1 MLNHKRRPL
10 AFLACMGLLAGLAA
24 QAQVNVTTWHNDPAR
39 TGANTHEQVLTT
51 ANVNVDQFGRL
62 FQITLDGQVYA
73 QPLVL
78 AGVQIAGGTHNVVYV
93 ATEHD
98 SVYAIDGD
106 NGTIYRQ
113 VSLIPAGGTT
123 VNASSDLVKQ
133 CLDINPEIGITGT
146 PVIDAASQ
154 TLYVVSKAKVAG
166 RLVQHLHALDIATLA
181 EKFGGPTE
189 IQGTAPGTAPDGD
202 GALVTFNPSAEHQR
216 PGLALDNGHV
226 LISWAS
232 HCDNDV
238 YHGWLISYNAQ
249 TLAQDGVWNV
259 TPNGAPGGNLIEGG
273 IWMSGAAP
281 AVDAAG
287 NIYLATGNGYQNG
300 TTDFGDSIVKLGLP
314 ANGRFTVLDYFTP
327 FDEGGSSTLGDTDL
341 GSGGVLLLPTT
352 TNGSQFLTQA
362 GKAQTLH
369 ILDQNNLGKL
379 CTQLNP
385 PCTSS
390 DTQVPQ
396 EVTGAGF
403 VLSTPVYLNGH
414 IYWNTGG
421 HPVSSWSFDTNSG
434 VMSTAPV
441 SQSTAA
447 VGNFSATDA
456 ASISSN
462 NASNGIYWVMHNTGE
477 LFAFDATDLTHVLWR
492 SGQAPGNRD
501 QGGSA
506 TKFAPPTIA
515 NGKVYVGNSTDPGA
529 LVGYG
534 LFGGKATTP
543 TFSPPGGTY
552 ATAQTVTISDTTP
565 NPTFFFTTNG
575 TTPTTA
581 STRYTGPVAVGA
593 SETLQAIAV
602 ANGVDNSDV
611 GSATYTIGS
620 GGGGS
625 PPVQTAQ
632 PTFSPPGGIFTAA
645 QSVTIADSTPGA
657 TIYFTTDNSTPTSS
671 STVYTGP
678 INVATTETLKALAIA
693 PGDTASTVATA
704 TYTINVGGGGTGP
717 GVNDPNGFPSTAN
730 LTLDSNGNGAVT
742 LQGTALLLTDGGNF
756 EAHAIWSSTPVNVQ
770 SFTNDFTF
778 QITPASPDAS
788 DGFTFTIQN
797 MGLNALG
804 GIGGALGYQGIGKSV
819 AVKFDTFNND
829 GEGINS
835 IGFYTN
841 GIAPTTPAT
850 DLTGQI
856 DLHSGHIMQAHLTYD
871 GTTLALSLTDTQT
884 GVSVQISRAI
894 DIPGTVGGTT
904 AFVGFTG
911 GTGGTVSTQS
921 ILNWVY
927 TPTNQ
932 TSVTPAALPTF
943 APAAGTYVGNQLVQI
958 ADATS
963 GATIYFTTDGTS
975 PTTSSAVYNGPIS
988 VSATATLKAL
998 AVSSS
1003 GGSSQVASASYVIN
1017 AAGSGGG
1024 TPVVNF
1030 DSGFTGNPQLSLLQ
1044 GAAIVGDA
1052 LEVTNGG
1059 NFENGAAWF
1068 PTQVNVAHF
1077 TTDFDFQITPAG
1089 PQASDGFTFTLQ
1101 NTGLNATGGIGGALG
1116 YGGIQKSVAIKFDT
1130 FNNAGEGTNST
1141 GFFTGGADPTVPA
1154 SDLTASGIDLHNGDV
1169 LHAHVTYDGTT
1180 LTLVLSDP
1188 QTNAQFTLSQ
1198 ALDIP
1203 RAVGGATA
1211 FVGFTGGTGG
1221 TVSTQKIL
1229 TWTHVAQ

>member
-1 MLNHKRRPL
+1 MGAQFNMLNSRRGPVAL
-10 AFLACMGLLAGLAA
+10 LACTGLLAAQFVVPAA
-24 QAQVNVTTWHNDPAR
+24 QAQVNVTTWHNDGAR

-51 ANVNVDQFGRL
+51 ANVNVNQFGRL

-73 QPLVL
+73 QPLVM

-113 VSLIPAGGTT
+113 VSLIPSGGTT
-123 VNASSDLVKQ
+123 VNASSDLVQQ
-133 CLDINPEIGITGT
+133 CLDLSPEIGITGT
-146 PVIDAASQ
+146 PVIDPASQ
-154 TLYVVSKAKVAG
+154 TLYVVSKAKVGG
-166 RLVQHLHALDIATLA
+166 RLVQHLHALDIATMA

-189 IQGTAPGTAPDGD
+189 IQATAPGTAPDGD
-202 GALVTFNPSAEHQR
+202 GGVVTFNPSAEHQR

-226 LISWAS
+226 LITWAS
-232 HCDNDV
+232 HCDHDV
-238 YHGWLISYNAQ
+238 YHGWMISYNAQ

-281 AVDAAG
+281 AVDGAG

-300 TTDFGDSIVKLGLP
+300 TTDFGDSVVKLGP
-314 ANGRFTVLDYFTP
+314 PVNGRFPVLDYFTP
-327 FDEGGSSTLGDTDL
+327 FNEGGSNTLGDTDL

-362 GKAQTLH
+362 GKAQTIH

-379 CTQLNP
+379 CSN
-385 PCTSS
+385 CAS
-390 DTQVPQ
+390 DTQIPQ

-421 HPVSSWSFDTNSG
+421 HPVTSWSFDTNTG

-462 NASNGIYWVMHNTGE
+462 NASNGIYWLMHNTGE
-477 LFAFDATDLTHVLWR
+477 LFAFDATDLTNVLWR
-492 SGQAPGNRD
+492 SGQASGNRD

-515 NGKVYVGNSTDPGA
+515 NGHVYVGNSTNPGA

-534 LFGGKATTP
+534 LFGGKATIP

-565 NPTFFFTTNG
+565 NPTFFYTTNG

-581 STRYTGPVAVGA
+581 STQYTGPVSVAA

-602 ANGVDNSDV
+602 ANGIDNSDV

-620 GGGGS
+620 GGGGN

-632 PTFSPPGGIFTAA
+632 PTFSPPGGTFTAA
-645 QSVTIADSTPGA
+645 QSVTISDSTPGA
-657 TIYFTTDNSTPTSS
+657 VIYFTTDSSTPTTS
-671 STVYTGP
+671 STIYTAP
-678 INVATTETLKALAIA
+678 INVATTEILNAVAIA
-693 PGDTASTVATA
+693 PGDTASNVTSA
-704 TYTINVGGGGTGP
+704 TYTINAGGGGTSP
-717 GVNDPNGFPSTAN
+717 VINDPNGFSSTTG
-730 LTLDSNGNGAVT
+730 LTLDSNGNGAIA
-742 LQGTALLLTDGGNF
+742 LQGTALLVTSGANY

-770 SFTNDFTF
+770 SFTNDFSF
-778 QITPASPDAS
+778 QISPASPNAS

-797 MGLNALG
+797 TGLNALG

-829 GEGINS
+829 GEGANS

-841 GIAPTTPAT
+841 GNAPTLPAT
-850 DLTGQI
+850 DLTGRI
-856 DLHSGHIMQAHLTYD
+856 DLHSGHVMQAHLTYD
-871 GTTLALSLTDTQT
+871 GTTLALTLTDTQT
-884 GVSVQISRAI
+884 GVSVRISQAI

-904 AFVGFTG
+904 AWVGFTG

-927 TPTNQ
+927 TP
-932 TSVTPAALPTF
+932 
-943 APAAGTYVGNQLVQI
+943 GNS
-958 ADATS
+958 TS
-963 GATIYFTTDGTS
+963 GSG
-975 PTTSSAVYNGPIS
+975 GG
-988 VSATATLKAL
+988 
-998 AVSSS
+998 SS
-1003 GGSSQVASASYVIN
+1003 GGSGS
-1017 AAGSGGG
+1017 GSGGG
-1024 TPVVNF
+1024 TAVVNF
-1030 DSGFTGNPQLSLLQ
+1030 DSGFTATPQLSLLQ
-1044 GAAIVGDA
+1044 GAAVAGDA
-1052 LEVTNGG
+1052 LVVTNGG

-1068 PTQVNVAHF
+1068 PTQVNVGRF

-1116 YGGIQKSVAIKFDT
+1116 YGGIKNSVAVKFDT
-1130 FNNAGEGTNST
+1130 FNNAGEGVNST
-1141 GFFTGGADPTVPA
+1141 GFFTGGVDPTVPA
-1154 SDLTASGIDLHNGDV
+1154 SDLTAAGIDLHNGAV
-1169 LHAHVTYDGTT
+1169 LHAHVTYDGTI

-1198 ALDIP
+1198 AVGIP
-1203 RAVGGATA
+1203 GAVGSTA
-1211 FVGFTGGTGG
+1211 AYVGFTGGTGG

-1229 TWTHVAQ
+1229 TWTYLAQ

>member
-1 MLNHKRRPL
+1 MMFIHKRAAL
-10 AFLACMGLLAGLAA
+10 AFAASLGLLLGVPS
-24 QAQVNVTTWHNDPAR
+24 QAQVNVTTWHNDLAR
-39 TGANTHEQVLTT
+39 TGANTHEQILTT
-51 ANVNVDQFGRL
+51 SNVNVDQFGRL

-73 QPLVL
+73 QPLVM

-123 VNASSDLVKQ
+123 INVSSDLVQQ

-146 PVIDAASQ
+146 PVIDPASQ
-154 TLYVVSKAKVAG
+154 TLYVVTKAKVGG

-189 IQGTAPGTAPDGD
+189 IQATSSGTAPDGD
-202 GALVTFNPSAEHQR
+202 GALVSFNPSAELQR

-232 HCDNDV
+232 HCDHDV
-238 YHGWLISYNAQ
+238 YHGWLISYDAQ
-249 TLAQDGVWNV
+249 TLVQDGVWNV

-281 AVDAAG
+281 AVDANG

-314 ANGRFTVLDYFTP
+314 TNGHFPVRDYFTP
-327 FDEGGSSTLGDTDL
+327 FNEGGSSTLGDTDL
-341 GSGGVLLLPTT
+341 GSGGVLLLPTAS
-352 TNGSQFLTQA
+352 NGAQRLTQA
-362 GKAQTLH
+362 GKAQTIH
-369 ILDQNNLGKL
+369 MLDQNNLGKL
-379 CTQLNP
+379 CTQLTP
-385 PCTSS
+385 PCTTS
-390 DTQVPQ
+390 DTQIPQ
-396 EVTGAGF
+396 EITGAGF
-403 VLSTPVYLNGH
+403 VLSTPVYLNGR

-421 HPVSSWSFDTNSG
+421 HPLSAYSFDTASG
-434 VMSTAPV
+434 LMSTAPV
-441 SQSTAA
+441 SQSSTTL
-447 VGNFSATDA
+447 GNFSATDA
-456 ASISSN
+456 GSISAN
-462 NASNGIYWVMHNTGE
+462 NTTNGIYWLMHNTGE
-477 LFAFDATDLTHVLWR
+477 LFAFDATDLSHLLWK
-492 SGQAPGNRD
+492 SGQAGNRD

-515 NGKVYVGNSTDPGA
+515 NGRVYVGNSTNPGA

-534 LFGGKATTP
+534 LLGGKATTP
-543 TFSPPGGTY
+543 TFSPPAGTY
-552 ATAQTVTISDTTP
+552 ASAQTVSISDTTP
-565 NPTFFFTTNG
+565 NATFFFTTNG

-581 STRYTGPVAVGA
+581 STRYTGPVTVGA
-593 SETLQAIAV
+593 TETLLAIAV
-602 ANGVDNSDV
+602 ANGVDNSEV

-620 GGGGS
+620 GGGT
-625 PPVQTAQ
+625 PPQQTAQ
-632 PTFSPPGGIFTAA
+632 PTFSPPGGVFTAA
-645 QSVTIADSTPGA
+645 QSVSISDSTPGA
-657 TIYFTTDNSTPTSS
+657 TIFYTTDNSTPTSS
-671 STVYTGP
+671 SAVYASP

-693 PGDTASTVATA
+693 PGDSASPVATA
-704 TYTINVGGGGTGP
+704 NYTINVNGGGTGNP
-717 GVNDPNGFPSTAN
+717 VVNDPNGFSSTTG
-730 LTLDSNGNGAVT
+730 LTLDSNGNGAIT

-756 EAHAIWSSTPVNVQ
+756 EAHAVWSSTPVNVQ
-770 SFTNDFTF
+770 GFTSDFSF
-778 QITPASPDAS
+778 QITPASPNAS

-804 GIGGALGYQGIGKSV
+804 GIGGALGYQGIAKSV
-819 AVKFDTFNND
+819 AVKFDTFDNA

-841 GIAPTTPAT
+841 GNAPTTPAT

-856 DLHSGHIMQAHLTYD
+856 DLHSGHILQAHLTYD
-871 GTTLALSLTDTQT
+871 GTNLTLTLTDTQT
-884 GVSVQISRAI
+884 GVSVRLSQVI
-894 DIPGTVGGTT
+894 DIPGVVGSTT
-904 AFVGFTG
+904 AYVGFTG

-921 ILNWVY
+921 ILNWTY
-927 TPTNQ
+927 TPTSS

-943 APAAGTYVGNQLVQI
+943 VPAAGTYSGTQLVTI
-958 ADATS
+958 SDATS
-963 GATIYFTTDGTS
+963 GATVYFTTDGS
-975 PTTSSAVYNGPIS
+975 NPTTSSAVYSGPIA

-1003 GGSSQVASASYVIN
+1003 GGASPIATAAYIIN
-1017 AAGSGGG
+1017 AGGGGG

-1030 DSGFTGNPQLSLLQ
+1030 ESGFSGSTQLTFLQ
-1044 GAAIVGDA
+1044 GAAVVGDA
-1052 LEVTNGG
+1052 LQVTNGG

-1068 PTQVNVAHF
+1068 STPVNVAAF

-1101 NTGLNATGGIGGALG
+1101 NTGLSATGGIGGALG
-1116 YGGIQKSVAIKFDT
+1116 YQGIGKSVAVKFDT
-1130 FNNAGEGTNST
+1130 FDNAGEGINST
-1141 GFFTGGADPTVPA
+1141 GFFTGGAEPTVPA
-1154 SDLTASGIDLHNGDV
+1154 SDLTAFGIDLHSGDV
-1169 LHAHVTYDGTT
+1169 LHAHVGYDGKT

-1198 ALDIP
+1198 PVDIP
-1203 RAVGGATA
+1203 GAVGGNTA
-1211 FVGFTGGTGG
+1211 FIGFTGGTGG

-1229 TWTHVAQ
+1229 TWTYAAQ

>member
-1 MLNHKRRPL
+1 MLNSKRGPL
-10 AFLACMGLLAGLAA
+10 AFLACTGLLAGQMGGPAA
-24 QAQVNVTTWHNDPAR
+24 QAQVNVTTWHNDGAR

-51 ANVNVDQFGRL
+51 ANVNVNQFGRL

-73 QPLVL
+73 QPLVM

-106 NGTIYRQ
+106 KGTIYAQ
-113 VSLIPAGGTT
+113 VSLIPSGGTT
-123 VNASSDLVKQ
+123 VNASSDLVQQ
-133 CLDINPEIGITGT
+133 CLDLSPEVGITGT
-146 PVIDAASQ
+146 PVIDPASQ
-154 TLYVVSKAKVAG
+154 TLYVVSKAKVGG

-189 IQGTAPGTAPDGD
+189 IQATAPGSAPDGD
-202 GALVTFNPSAEHQR
+202 GGVVTFNPSAEHQR

-226 LISWAS
+226 LITWAS
-232 HCDNDV
+232 HCDHDV
-238 YHGWLISYNAQ
+238 YHGWMISYNAQ

-281 AVDAAG
+281 AVDGAG

-300 TTDFGDSIVKLGLP
+300 TTDFGDSVVKLGP
-314 ANGRFTVLDYFTP
+314 PVNGRFPVLDYFTP
-327 FDEGGSSTLGDTDL
+327 FNEGGSNTLGDTDL

-352 TNGSQFLTQA
+352 ANGSQFLTQA
-362 GKAQTLH
+362 GKAQTIH

-379 CTQLNP
+379 CSN
-385 PCTSS
+385 CAS
-390 DTQVPQ
+390 DTQIPQ

-421 HPVSSWSFDTNSG
+421 HPVSSWSFDTNTG
-434 VMSTAPV
+434 VMSAAPV

-462 NASNGIYWVMHNTGE
+462 NARNGIYWLMHNTGE
-477 LFAFDATDLTHVLWR
+477 LFAFDATDLTNVLWR
-492 SGQAPGNRD
+492 SGQASGNRD

-515 NGKVYVGNSTDPGA
+515 NGHVYVGNSTNPGA

-534 LFGGKATTP
+534 LFGGKATIP

-552 ATAQTVTISDTTP
+552 ATAQTVTISDATP
-565 NPTFFFTTNG
+565 NPTFFYTTNG

-581 STRYTGPVAVGA
+581 STQYTGPVSVAA

-602 ANGVDNSDV
+602 ANGIDNSDV

-620 GGGGS
+620 GGGGN

-632 PTFSPPGGIFTAA
+632 PTFSPPGGTFTAA
-645 QSVTIADSTPGA
+645 QSVTISDSTSGA
-657 TIYFTTDNSTPTSS
+657 VIYFTTDSSTPTTS
-671 STVYTGP
+671 STIYTAP
-678 INVATTETLKALAIA
+678 INVATTETLKAVGIA
-693 PGDTASTVATA
+693 PGDTASNVVSAI
-704 TYTINVGGGGTGP
+704 YTINAGGGRTSP
-717 GVNDPNGFPSTAN
+717 VINDPNGFSSTTG
-730 LTLDSNGNGAVT
+730 LTLDSNGNGAIA
-742 LQGTALLLTDGGNF
+742 LQGTALLVTSGANY

-770 SFTNDFTF
+770 SFTSDFSF
-778 QITPASPDAS
+778 QITPASPNAS

-797 MGLNALG
+797 TGSNALG

-829 GEGINS
+829 GEGANS

-841 GIAPTTPAT
+841 GNAPTVPAT
-850 DLTGQI
+850 DLTGRI

-871 GTTLALSLTDTQT
+871 GTNLALTLTDTQT
-884 GVSVQISRAI
+884 GVSVQISQAI
-894 DIPGTVGGTT
+894 DVPGTVGGTT
-904 AFVGFTG
+904 AWVGFTG

-927 TPTNQ
+927 TP
-932 TSVTPAALPTF
+932 
-943 APAAGTYVGNQLVQI
+943 GNS
-958 ADATS
+958 TS
-963 GATIYFTTDGTS
+963 G
-975 PTTSSAVYNGPIS
+975 
-988 VSATATLKAL
+988 
-998 AVSSS
+998 SS
-1003 GGSSQVASASYVIN
+1003 GGSSGGAGS
-1017 AAGSGGG
+1017 GSGGG
-1024 TPVVNF
+1024 AAVVNF
-1030 DSGFTGNPQLSLLQ
+1030 DSGFTATPQLSLLQ
-1044 GAAIVGDA
+1044 GAAVVGDA
-1052 LEVTNGG
+1052 LVVTNGG

-1068 PTQVNVAHF
+1068 PTKINVGRF

-1116 YGGIQKSVAIKFDT
+1116 YGGIKNSVAVKFDT
-1130 FNNAGEGTNST
+1130 FNNAGEGVNST
-1141 GFFTGGADPTVPA
+1141 GFFTGGVDPTVPA
-1154 SDLTASGIDLHNGDV
+1154 SDLTAAGIDLHNGDV
-1169 LHAHVTYDGTT
+1169 LHAHLTYDGTI

-1198 ALDIP
+1198 AVDIP
-1203 RAVGGATA
+1203 GAVGGTTA
-1211 FVGFTGGTGG
+1211 YVGFTGGTGG

-1229 TWTHVAQ
+1229 TWTYLAQ

>member
-1 MLNHKRRPL
+1 MLNSRRGPVAL
-10 AFLACMGLLAGLAA
+10 LACTGLLAAQFVVPAA
-24 QAQVNVTTWHNDPAR
+24 QAQVNVTTWHNDGAR

-51 ANVNVDQFGRL
+51 ANVNVNQFGRL

-73 QPLVL
+73 QPLVM

-113 VSLIPAGGTT
+113 VSLIPSGGTT
-123 VNASSDLVKQ
+123 VNASSDLVQQ
-133 CLDINPEIGITGT
+133 CLDLSPEIGITGT
-146 PVIDAASQ
+146 PVIDPASQ
-154 TLYVVSKAKVAG
+154 TLYVVSKAKVGG
-166 RLVQHLHALDIATLA
+166 RLVQHLHALDIATMA

-189 IQGTAPGTAPDGD
+189 IQATAPGTAPDGD
-202 GALVTFNPSAEHQR
+202 GGVVTFNPSAEHQR

-226 LISWAS
+226 LITWAS
-232 HCDNDV
+232 HCDHDV
-238 YHGWLISYNAQ
+238 YHGWMISYNAQ

-281 AVDAAG
+281 AVDGAG

-300 TTDFGDSIVKLGLP
+300 TTDFGDSVVKLGP
-314 ANGRFTVLDYFTP
+314 PVNGRFPVLDYFTP
-327 FDEGGSSTLGDTDL
+327 FNEGGSNTLGDTDL

-362 GKAQTLH
+362 GKAQTIH

-379 CTQLNP
+379 CSN
-385 PCTSS
+385 CAS
-390 DTQVPQ
+390 DTQIPQ

-421 HPVSSWSFDTNSG
+421 HPVTSWSFDTNTG

-462 NASNGIYWVMHNTGE
+462 NASNGIYWLMHNTGE
-477 LFAFDATDLTHVLWR
+477 LFAFDATDLTNVLWR
-492 SGQAPGNRD
+492 SGQASGNRD

-515 NGKVYVGNSTDPGA
+515 NGHVYVGNSTNPGA

-534 LFGGKATTP
+534 LFGGKATIP

-565 NPTFFFTTNG
+565 NPTFFYTTNG

-581 STRYTGPVAVGA
+581 STQYTGPVSVAA

-602 ANGVDNSDV
+602 ANGIDNSDV

-620 GGGGS
+620 GGGGN

-632 PTFSPPGGIFTAA
+632 PTFSPPGGTFTAA
-645 QSVTIADSTPGA
+645 QSVTISDSTPGA
-657 TIYFTTDNSTPTSS
+657 VIYFTTDSSTPTTS
-671 STVYTGP
+671 STIYTAP
-678 INVATTETLKALAIA
+678 INVATTEILNAVAIA
-693 PGDTASTVATA
+693 PGDTASNVTSA
-704 TYTINVGGGGTGP
+704 TYTINAGGGGTSP
-717 GVNDPNGFPSTAN
+717 VINDPNGFSSTTG
-730 LTLDSNGNGAVT
+730 LTLDSNGNGAIA
-742 LQGTALLLTDGGNF
+742 LQGTALLVTSGANY

-770 SFTNDFTF
+770 SFTNDFSF
-778 QITPASPDAS
+778 QISPASPNAS

-797 MGLNALG
+797 TGLNALG

-829 GEGINS
+829 GEGANS

-841 GIAPTTPAT
+841 GNAPTLPAT
-850 DLTGQI
+850 DLTGRI
-856 DLHSGHIMQAHLTYD
+856 DLHSGHVMQAHLTYD
-871 GTTLALSLTDTQT
+871 GTTLALTLTDTQT
-884 GVSVQISRAI
+884 GVSVRISQAI

-904 AFVGFTG
+904 AWVGFTG

-927 TPTNQ
+927 TPGNS
-932 TSVTPAALPTF
+932 TS
-943 APAAGTYVGNQLVQI
+943 
-958 ADATS
+958 
-963 GATIYFTTDGTS
+963 
-975 PTTSSAVYNGPIS
+975 
-988 VSATATLKAL
+988 
-998 AVSSS
+998 
-1003 GGSSQVASASYVIN
+1003 
-1017 AAGSGGG
+1017 GSGGG
-1024 TPVVNF
+1024 S
-1030 DSGFTGNPQLSLLQ
+1030 SGAR
-1044 GAAIVGDA
+1044 AAA
-1052 LEVTNGG
+1052 P
-1059 NFENGAAWF
+1059 AAARPW
-1068 PTQVNVAHF
+1068 
-1077 TTDFDFQITPAG
+1077 
-1089 PQASDGFTFTLQ
+1089 
-1101 NTGLNATGGIGGALG
+1101 
-1116 YGGIQKSVAIKFDT
+1116 
-1130 FNNAGEGTNST
+1130 
-1141 GFFTGGADPTVPA
+1141 
-1154 SDLTASGIDLHNGDV
+1154 
-1169 LHAHVTYDGTT
+1169 
-1180 LTLVLSDP
+1180 
-1188 QTNAQFTLSQ
+1188 
-1198 ALDIP
+1198 
-1203 RAVGGATA
+1203 
-1211 FVGFTGGTGG
+1211 
-1221 TVSTQKIL
+1221 
-1229 TWTHVAQ
+1229 

>member
-1 MLNHKRRPL
+1 MLNSRRGPVAL
-10 AFLACMGLLAGLAA
+10 LACTGLLAAQFVVPAA
-24 QAQVNVTTWHNDPAR
+24 QAQVNVTTWHNDGAR

-51 ANVNVDQFGRL
+51 ANVNVNQFGRL

-73 QPLVL
+73 QPLVM

-113 VSLIPAGGTT
+113 VSLIPSGGTT
-123 VNASSDLVKQ
+123 VNASSDLVQQ
-133 CLDINPEIGITGT
+133 CLDLSPEIGITGT
-146 PVIDAASQ
+146 PVIDPASQ
-154 TLYVVSKAKVAG
+154 TLYVVSKAKVGG
-166 RLVQHLHALDIATLA
+166 RLVQHLHALDIATMA

-189 IQGTAPGTAPDGD
+189 IQATAPGTAPDGD
-202 GALVTFNPSAEHQR
+202 GGVVTFNPSAEHQR

-226 LISWAS
+226 LITWAS
-232 HCDNDV
+232 HCDHDV
-238 YHGWLISYNAQ
+238 YHGWMISYNAQ

-281 AVDAAG
+281 AVDGAG

-300 TTDFGDSIVKLGLP
+300 TTDFGDSVVKLGP
-314 ANGRFTVLDYFTP
+314 PVNGRFPVLDYFTP
-327 FDEGGSSTLGDTDL
+327 FNEGGSNTLGDTDL

-362 GKAQTLH
+362 GKAQTIH

-379 CTQLNP
+379 CSN
-385 PCTSS
+385 CAS
-390 DTQVPQ
+390 DTQIPQ

-421 HPVSSWSFDTNSG
+421 HPVTSWSFDTNTG

-462 NASNGIYWVMHNTGE
+462 NASNGIYWLMHNTGE
-477 LFAFDATDLTHVLWR
+477 LFAFDATDLTNVLWR
-492 SGQAPGNRD
+492 SGQASDNRD

-515 NGKVYVGNSTDPGA
+515 NGHVYVGNSTNPGA

-534 LFGGKATTP
+534 LFGGKATIP

-565 NPTFFFTTNG
+565 NPTFFYTTNG

-581 STRYTGPVAVGA
+581 STQYTGPVSVAA

-602 ANGVDNSDV
+602 ANGIDNSDV

-620 GGGGS
+620 GGGGN

-632 PTFSPPGGIFTAA
+632 PTFSPPGGTFTAA
-645 QSVTIADSTPGA
+645 QSVTISDSTPGA
-657 TIYFTTDNSTPTSS
+657 VIYFTTDSSTPTTS
-671 STVYTGP
+671 STIYTAP
-678 INVATTETLKALAIA
+678 INVATTEILNAVAIA
-693 PGDTASTVATA
+693 PGDTASNVTSA
-704 TYTINVGGGGTGP
+704 TYTINAGGGGTSP
-717 GVNDPNGFPSTAN
+717 VINDPNGFSSTTG
-730 LTLDSNGNGAVT
+730 LTLDSNGNGAIA
-742 LQGTALLLTDGGNF
+742 LQGTALLVTSGANY

-770 SFTNDFTF
+770 SFTNDFSF
-778 QITPASPDAS
+778 QISPASPNAS

-797 MGLNALG
+797 TGLNALG

-829 GEGINS
+829 GEGANS

-841 GIAPTTPAT
+841 GNAPTLPAT
-850 DLTGQI
+850 DLTGRI
-856 DLHSGHIMQAHLTYD
+856 DLHSGHVMQAHLTYD
-871 GTTLALSLTDTQT
+871 GTTLALTLTDTQT
-884 GVSVQISRAI
+884 GVSVRISQAI

-904 AFVGFTG
+904 AWVGFTG

-927 TPTNQ
+927 TP
-932 TSVTPAALPTF
+932 
-943 APAAGTYVGNQLVQI
+943 GNS
-958 ADATS
+958 TS
-963 GATIYFTTDGTS
+963 GSG
-975 PTTSSAVYNGPIS
+975 GG
-988 VSATATLKAL
+988 
-998 AVSSS
+998 SS
-1003 GGSSQVASASYVIN
+1003 GGSGS
-1017 AAGSGGG
+1017 GSGGG
-1024 TPVVNF
+1024 TAVVNF
-1030 DSGFTGNPQLSLLQ
+1030 DSGFTATPQLSLLQ
-1044 GAAIVGDA
+1044 GAAVAGDA
-1052 LEVTNGG
+1052 LVVTNGG

-1068 PTQVNVAHF
+1068 PTQVNVGRF

-1116 YGGIQKSVAIKFDT
+1116 YGGIKNSVAVKFDT
-1130 FNNAGEGTNST
+1130 FNNAGEGVNST
-1141 GFFTGGADPTVPA
+1141 GFFTGGVDPTVPA
-1154 SDLTASGIDLHNGDV
+1154 SDLTAAGIDLHNGAV
-1169 LHAHVTYDGTT
+1169 LHAHVTYDGTI

-1198 ALDIP
+1198 AVGIP
-1203 RAVGGATA
+1203 GAVGSTA
-1211 FVGFTGGTGG
+1211 AYVGFTGGTGG

-1229 TWTHVAQ
+1229 TWTYLAQ

>member
-1 MLNHKRRPL
+1 MMFIHKRGAL
-10 AFLACMGLLAGLAA
+10 AFAASLGLFLGVPA
-24 QAQVNVTTWHNDPAR
+24 QAQVNVTTWHNDLAR
-39 TGANTHEQVLTT
+39 TGANTHEQTLTT
-51 ANVNVDQFGRL
+51 SNVNVDQFGRL

-73 QPLVL
+73 QPLVM

-113 VSLIPAGGTT
+113 VSLIPVGGTT
-123 VNASSDLVKQ
+123 VNASSDLVQQ

-146 PVIDAASQ
+146 PVIDPASQ

-189 IQGTAPGTAPDGD
+189 IQATSPGTAPDVDRG
-202 GALVTFNPSAEHQR
+202 LVPFNSSAELQR

-232 HCDNDV
+232 HCDHDV
-238 YHGWLISYNAQ
+238 YHGWLISYDAQ
-249 TLAQDGVWNV
+249 TLVQDGVWNV

-281 AVDAAG
+281 AVDADG

-314 ANGRFTVLDYFTP
+314 ADGHFPVRDYFTP
-327 FDEGGSSTLGDTDL
+327 FNEGGTSTLGDTDL
-341 GSGGVLLLPTT
+341 GSGGVLLLPTAS
-352 TNGSQFLTQA
+352 NGAQRLTQA
-362 GKAQTLH
+362 GKAQTIH
-369 ILDQNNLGKL
+369 MLDLNNLGKL
-379 CTQLNP
+379 CTQLTP
-385 PCTSS
+385 PCTTS
-390 DTQVPQ
+390 DTQIPQ
-396 EVTGAGF
+396 EITGAGF
-403 VLSTPVYLNGH
+403 VLSTPVYLNGR

-421 HPVSSWSFDTNSG
+421 HPLSAYSFDTATG
-434 VMSTAPV
+434 LMSTAPV
-441 SQSTAA
+441 SQSSTTL
-447 VGNFSATDA
+447 GNFSATDA
-456 ASISSN
+456 GSISAN
-462 NASNGIYWVMHNTGE
+462 NTTNGIYWLMHNTGE
-477 LFAFDATDLTHVLWR
+477 LFAFDATDLSHLLWK
-492 SGQAPGNRD
+492 SGQAGNRD

-515 NGKVYVGNSTDPGA
+515 NGKVYVGNSTNPGA

-534 LFGGKATTP
+534 LLGGKATTP
-543 TFSPPGGTY
+543 TFSPPAGTY

-565 NPTFFFTTNG
+565 NATFFFTTNG

-581 STRYTGPVAVGA
+581 STRYTGPITVGA
-593 SETLQAIAV
+593 TETLQAIAV
-602 ANGVDNSDV
+602 ANGVDNSEV
-611 GSATYTIGS
+611 GSATYTVGS
-620 GGGGS
+620 GGGT
-625 PPVQTAQ
+625 PPQQTAQ
-632 PTFSPPGGIFTAA
+632 PTFSPPGGNFTVA
-645 QSVTIADSTPGA
+645 QSVSLSDSTPGA
-657 TIYFTTDNSTPTSS
+657 TIFYTTDNSTPTSS
-671 STVYTGP
+671 SSVYAAA

-693 PGDTASTVATA
+693 PGDTASPVATA
-704 TYTINVGGGGTGP
+704 TYTINTNGGGTGNP
-717 GVNDPNGFPSTAN
+717 VVNDPNGFPSTAG
-730 LTLDSNGNGAVT
+730 LTLDSNGNGAIT
-742 LQGTALLLTDGGNF
+742 LQGTALLLTDGATF
-756 EAHAIWSSTPVNVQ
+756 ETHAVWNSTPVNIQ
-770 SFTNDFTF
+770 GFTSDFSF
-778 QITPASPDAS
+778 QITPASPNAS

-819 AVKFDTFNND
+819 AVKFDTFDNA
-829 GEGINS
+829 GEGSNS

-841 GIAPTTPAT
+841 GNAPTTPAT

-856 DLHSGHIMQAHLTYD
+856 DLHGGHILQAHLTYD
-871 GTTLALSLTDTQT
+871 GTNLALTLTDTQT
-884 GVSVQISRAI
+884 GVSVRLSQVI
-894 DIPGTVGGTT
+894 DIPGIVGNTT
-904 AFVGFTG
+904 AYVGFTG

-921 ILNWVY
+921 ILNWTY
-927 TPTNQ
+927 TPAGS

-943 APAAGTYVGNQLVQI
+943 VPAAGTYLGTQLVTI
-958 ADATS
+958 SDATS
-963 GATIYFTTDGTS
+963 GATVYFTTDGS
-975 PTTSSAVYNGPIS
+975 NPTTSSTVYSGPIA
-988 VSATATLKAL
+988 VNATATLKAL

-1003 GGSSQVASASYVIN
+1003 GGSSPIATAAYIIN
-1017 AAGSGGG
+1017 AGGGGG

-1030 DSGFTGNPQLSLLQ
+1030 ESGFPGSTQLTFLQ
-1044 GAAIVGDA
+1044 GAAVVGDA
-1052 LEVTNGG
+1052 LQVTNGG

-1068 PTQVNVAHF
+1068 PTPVNVTAF

-1101 NTGLNATGGIGGALG
+1101 NTGLGATGGIGGALG
-1116 YGGIQKSVAIKFDT
+1116 YQGIGKSVAVKFDT
-1130 FNNAGEGTNST
+1130 FNNAGEGINST
-1141 GFFTGGADPTVPA
+1141 GFFTGGAEPTVPA
-1154 SDLTASGIDLHNGDV
+1154 SDLTPFGVDLHGGDV
-1169 LHAHVTYDGTT
+1169 LHAHVSYDGKT

-1198 ALDIP
+1198 PIDIP
-1203 RAVGGATA
+1203 GAVAGNTA

-1229 TWTHVAQ
+1229 TWTYVAQ

>member
-1 MLNHKRRPL
+1 MLNSRRGPVAL
-10 AFLACMGLLAGLAA
+10 LACTGLLAAQFVVPAA
-24 QAQVNVTTWHNDPAR
+24 QAQVNVTTWHNDGAR

-51 ANVNVDQFGRL
+51 ANVNVNQFGRL

-73 QPLVL
+73 QPLVM

-113 VSLIPAGGTT
+113 VSLIPSGGTT
-123 VNASSDLVKQ
+123 VNASSDLVQQ
-133 CLDINPEIGITGT
+133 CLDLSPEIGITGT
-146 PVIDAASQ
+146 PVIDPASQ
-154 TLYVVSKAKVAG
+154 TLYVVSKAKVGG
-166 RLVQHLHALDIATLA
+166 RLVQHLHALDIATMA

-189 IQGTAPGTAPDGD
+189 IQATAPGTAPDGD
-202 GALVTFNPSAEHQR
+202 GGVVTFNPSAEHQR

-226 LISWAS
+226 LITWAS
-232 HCDNDV
+232 HCDHDV
-238 YHGWLISYNAQ
+238 YHGWMISYNAQ

-281 AVDAAG
+281 AVDGAG

-300 TTDFGDSIVKLGLP
+300 TTDFGDSVVKLGP
-314 ANGRFTVLDYFTP
+314 PVNGRFPVLDYFTP
-327 FDEGGSSTLGDTDL
+327 FNEGGSNTLGDTDL

-362 GKAQTLH
+362 GKAQTIH

-379 CTQLNP
+379 CSN
-385 PCTSS
+385 CAS
-390 DTQVPQ
+390 DTQIPQ

-421 HPVSSWSFDTNSG
+421 HPVTSWSFDTNTG

-462 NASNGIYWVMHNTGE
+462 NASNGIYWLMHNTGE
-477 LFAFDATDLTHVLWR
+477 LFAFDATDLTNVLWR
-492 SGQAPGNRD
+492 SGQASGNRD

-515 NGKVYVGNSTDPGA
+515 NGHVYVGNSTNPGA

-534 LFGGKATTP
+534 LFGGKATIP

-565 NPTFFFTTNG
+565 NPTFFYTTNG

-581 STRYTGPVAVGA
+581 STQYTGPVSVAA

-602 ANGVDNSDV
+602 ANGIDNSDV

-620 GGGGS
+620 GGGGN

-632 PTFSPPGGIFTAA
+632 PTFSPPGGTFTAA
-645 QSVTIADSTPGA
+645 QSVTISDSTPGA
-657 TIYFTTDNSTPTSS
+657 VIYFTTDSSTPTTS
-671 STVYTGP
+671 STIYTAP
-678 INVATTETLKALAIA
+678 INVATTEILNAVAIA
-693 PGDTASTVATA
+693 PGDTASNVTSA
-704 TYTINVGGGGTGP
+704 TYTINAGGGGTSP
-717 GVNDPNGFPSTAN
+717 VINDPNGFSSTTG
-730 LTLDSNGNGAVT
+730 LTLDSNGNGAIA
-742 LQGTALLLTDGGNF
+742 LQGTALLVTSGANY

-770 SFTNDFTF
+770 SFTNDFSF
-778 QITPASPDAS
+778 QISPASPNAS

-797 MGLNALG
+797 TGLNALG

-829 GEGINS
+829 GEGANS

-841 GIAPTTPAT
+841 GNAPTLPAT
-850 DLTGQI
+850 DLTGRI
-856 DLHSGHIMQAHLTYD
+856 DLHSGHVMQAHLTYD
-871 GTTLALSLTDTQT
+871 GTTLALTLTDTQT
-884 GVSVQISRAI
+884 GVSVRISQAI

-904 AFVGFTG
+904 AWVGFTG

-927 TPTNQ
+927 TP
-932 TSVTPAALPTF
+932 
-943 APAAGTYVGNQLVQI
+943 GNS
-958 ADATS
+958 TS
-963 GATIYFTTDGTS
+963 GSG
-975 PTTSSAVYNGPIS
+975 GG
-988 VSATATLKAL
+988 
-998 AVSSS
+998 SS
-1003 GGSSQVASASYVIN
+1003 GGSGS
-1017 AAGSGGG
+1017 GSGGG
-1024 TPVVNF
+1024 TAVVNF
-1030 DSGFTGNPQLSLLQ
+1030 DSGFTATPQLSLLQ
-1044 GAAIVGDA
+1044 GAAVAGDA
-1052 LEVTNGG
+1052 LVVTNGG

-1068 PTQVNVAHF
+1068 PTQVNVGRF

-1116 YGGIQKSVAIKFDT
+1116 YGGIKNSVAVKFDT
-1130 FNNAGEGTNST
+1130 FNNAGEGVNST
-1141 GFFTGGADPTVPA
+1141 GFFTGGVDPTVPA
-1154 SDLTASGIDLHNGDV
+1154 SDLTAAGIDLHNGAV
-1169 LHAHVTYDGTT
+1169 LHAHVTYDGTI

-1198 ALDIP
+1198 AVGIP
-1203 RAVGGATA
+1203 GAVGSTA
-1211 FVGFTGGTGG
+1211 AYVGFTGGTGG

-1229 TWTHVAQ
+1229 TWTYLAQ

>member
-1 MLNHKRRPL
+1 MTFIHKRGAL
-10 AFLACMGLLAGLAA
+10 AIAASLGLLLGVSA
-24 QAQVNVTTWHNDPAR
+24 QAQVNVTTWHNDLAR
-39 TGANTHEQVLTT
+39 TGANTHEQILTT
-51 ANVNVDQFGRL
+51 SNVNVDQFGRL

-73 QPLVL
+73 QPLVM

-106 NGTIYRQ
+106 SGRIYGQ

-123 VNASSDLVKQ
+123 INASSDLVQQ

-146 PVIDAASQ
+146 PVIDPASQ
-154 TLYVVSKAKVAG
+154 TLYVVTKAKVAG
-166 RLVQHLHALDIATLA
+166 RLVQQLHALDIATLA

-189 IQGTAPGTAPDGD
+189 IQATSPGTAPDGD
-202 GALVTFNPSAEHQR
+202 GALVTFNSSAELQR

-232 HCDNDV
+232 HCDHDA
-238 YHGWLISYNAQ
+238 YHGWMISYDAQ
-249 TLAQDGVWNV
+249 TLVQDGVWNV

-314 ANGRFTVLDYFTP
+314 TNGHFPVRDYFTP
-327 FDEGGSSTLGDTDL
+327 FNEGGSSTLGDTDL
-341 GSGGVLLLPTT
+341 GSGGVLLLPTAS
-352 TNGSQFLTQA
+352 NGAQRLTQA
-362 GKAQTLH
+362 GKAQTIH
-369 ILDQNNLGKL
+369 MLDQNNLGKL
-379 CTQLNP
+379 CTQLTP
-385 PCTSS
+385 PCSTS
-390 DTQVPQ
+390 DTQIPQ
-396 EVTGAGF
+396 EITGAGF
-403 VLSTPVYLNGH
+403 VLSTPVYLNGR

-421 HPVSSWSFDTNSG
+421 HPLSAYSFDTGSG
-434 VMSTAPV
+434 LMSTAPV
-441 SQSTAA
+441 SQSSTAL
-447 VGNFSATDA
+447 GNFSATDA

-462 NASNGIYWVMHNTGE
+462 NTTNGIYWVMHNTGE
-477 LFAFDATDLTHVLWR
+477 LFAFDATDLSHLLWK

-515 NGKVYVGNSTDPGA
+515 NGKVYVGNSSNPGA

-534 LFGGKATTP
+534 LLGAKATTP
-543 TFSPPGGTY
+543 TFSPPAGTY

-565 NPTFFFTTNG
+565 NAAFFFTTNG

-581 STRYTGPVAVGA
+581 STRYAGPLTVAA
-593 SETLQAIAV
+593 TETLQAIAV
-602 ANGVDNSDV
+602 ANGVDNSEV

-620 GGGGS
+620 GGGT
-625 PPVQTAQ
+625 PPQQTAQ
-632 PTFSPPGGIFTAA
+632 PVFSPPGGTFTAA
-645 QSVTIADSTPGA
+645 QSVSISDSTPGA
-657 TIYFTTDNSTPTSS
+657 TIFYTTDNSTPTSS
-671 STVYTGP
+671 SAVYTAP

-693 PGDTASTVATA
+693 PAATASLVATA
-704 TYTINVGGGGTGP
+704 TYTINVNGGGNGNP
-717 GVNDPNGFPSTAN
+717 VVNDPNGFPSTAG
-730 LTLDSNGNGAVT
+730 LTLDSNGNGAIT

-756 EAHAIWSSTPVNVQ
+756 EAHAVWSSTPVNVQ
-770 SFTNDFTF
+770 GFTSDFSF
-778 QITPASPDAS
+778 QITPASQNAS

-804 GIGGALGYQGIGKSV
+804 GIGGALGYQGIAKSV
-819 AVKFDTFNND
+819 AVKFDTFDNS

-835 IGFYTN
+835 TGFYTN
-841 GIAPTTPAT
+841 GNAPTTPAT

-871 GTTLALSLTDTQT
+871 GTNLALTLTDTQT
-884 GVSVQISRAI
+884 GVSVRLSQVI
-894 DIPGTVGGTT
+894 DIPGMVGSTT
-904 AFVGFTG
+904 AYVGFTG

-921 ILNWVY
+921 ILNWTY
-927 TPTNQ
+927 TPTSA
-932 TSVTPAALPTF
+932 TSVTPAAMPTF
-943 APAAGTYVGNQLVQI
+943 VPAAGAYSGTQLVKI
-958 ADATS
+958 SDATS
-963 GATIYFTTDGTS
+963 GATVYFTTDGS
-975 PTTSSAVYNGPIS
+975 NPTTSSAVYSAPIP

-998 AVSSS
+998 AVGSS
-1003 GGSSQVASASYVIN
+1003 GGPSPIATAAYIIN
-1017 AAGSGGG
+1017 AASGGG

-1030 DSGFTGNPQLSLLQ
+1030 ESGFPGGTQLTFLQ
-1044 GAAIVGDA
+1044 GAAVVGDA

-1068 PTQVNVAHF
+1068 PTPVNVGAF

-1089 PQASDGFTFTLQ
+1089 PEASDGFTFTLQ
-1101 NTGLNATGGIGGALG
+1101 NTGLGATGGIGGALG
-1116 YGGIQKSVAIKFDT
+1116 YQGIGKSVAVKFDT
-1130 FNNAGEGTNST
+1130 FDNAGEGTNST
-1141 GFFTGGADPTVPA
+1141 GFFTGGAEPTVPA
-1154 SDLTASGIDLHNGDV
+1154 SNLTAFGIDLHSADV
-1169 LHAHVTYDGTT
+1169 LHAHVSYDSKT
-1180 LTLVLSDP
+1180 LTLVVSDP

-1198 ALDIP
+1198 PIDIP
-1203 RAVGGATA
+1203 GAVGGTTA

-1229 TWTHVAQ
+1229 TWTYVAQ